1 MAMDLRFTYAI
12 TRPYPFRYFTII
24 VAVVFVVMTI
34 VFSLFNTVVAGY
46 DLRVS
51 YSTNPNIT
59 TEQKLWYDNPFF
71 AGIKKLSPSCEPKE
85 IGIKQSFNTD
95 KNGLIYTLN
104 KVKNVGAPDSPT
116 LPSLLYLN
124 NHLQDCE
131 VSYIKIEM
139 EKESRTGQQVAWSR
153 WGPSVFGAIS
163 CSVMNELG
171 HMRIDI
177 TAEYDLVP
185 ANAAKLSLKL
195 NETSWD
201 DAARQNLFQ
210 FITSNNTEVPAM
222 WWAESIMSYS
232 WVAASL
238 DMSTYNKDLETG
250 FQKGTFNYWPSGN
263 VSDFSDLSFFEISWY
278 FLLET
283 GGVYARDDDY
293 DIEADITSAQNW
305 IKSADALAK
314 AFYSTVLADLGT
326 ADGPNLLTDE
336 AALRTFTSN
345 FSDAPVEWVP
355 AGPATGSYGSPQLV
369 MGKPVINNSTIF
381 NNYLCQ
387 TPVQKVPAS
396 LIVSV
401 LLADLVFLR
410 TLWSVMNLA
419 STYIAEKK
427 DAKGTAQL
435 TRVLLRTAHKKWGPW
450 SKSGHDYRIT
460 GEVK

>member
-1 MAMDLRFTYAI
+1 M
-12 TRPYPFRYFTII
+12 P
-24 VAVVFVVMTI
+24 MT
-34 VFSLFNTVVAGY
+34 A
-46 DLRVS
+46 
-51 YSTNPNIT
+51 
-59 TEQKLWYDNPFF
+59 
-71 AGIKKLSPSCEPKE
+71 
-85 IGIKQSFNTD
+85 FNTD

-104 KVKNVGAPDSPT
+104 KVRNVGAPDGPT

-195 NETSWD
+195 SETSWD

-314 AFYSTVLADLGT
+314 AFYSTVLADLGM

-369 MGKPVINNSTIF
+369 MGTPVIKNSTIF

-427 DAKGTAQL
+427 DPKEECKLGVDADADNVPVFIECTAEDVIEDVIDPL
-435 TRVLLRTAHKKWGPW
+435 T
-450 SKSGHDYRIT
+450 S
-460 GEVK
+460 